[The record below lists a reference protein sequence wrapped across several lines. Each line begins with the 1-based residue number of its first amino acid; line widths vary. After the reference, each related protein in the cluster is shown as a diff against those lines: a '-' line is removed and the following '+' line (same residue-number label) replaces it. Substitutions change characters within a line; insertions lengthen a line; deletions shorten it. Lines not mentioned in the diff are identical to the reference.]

1 MSYHHQTRKTLN
13 VDGKDY
19 TYYSLEEASKQLG
32 DISRLPYSLKIL
44 LENMLRLQDEVA
56 VKSKDIEAL
65 ADWVKT
71 RTSNKEVAF
80 TPARVLM
87 QDFTG
92 VPAVVDLA
100 AMRDAI
106 QKMGG
111 DPKVINPLVPVDL
124 IIDHSVIVDKFGTLD
139 SYKFNV
145 HREVE
150 RNYERY
156 AFLKWGQNGFNN
168 FRVVPPGTGICHQ
181 VNLEYLGQV
190 VWTQEREGRRE
201 VFPDT
206 LVGMDSHTTMINGLG
221 ILGWGVGGI
230 EAEASMLGQPFSMV
244 IPDVVG
250 FRLEGQLKEGTTATD
265 LVLTVTQMLREKG
278 VVGKFVEFY
287 GPGLK
292 HLTIADR
299 ATIGNMSPEYGATCG
314 IFPIDEEI
322 LSYLAFTNRNPHR
335 IKLVESYAKVQGL
348 WHSEEAVF
356 TETLLLNLEDVE
368 PTIAGPKRPQDKI
381 LLKNVVSSAEGTLV
395 HENKLQGRIPVQGQ
409 DYGLSNGD
417 VVIAAITSCTNTS
430 NPMVMVGAGLLARKA
445 VEKGLRSK
453 PWVKTSLAP
462 GSKVVSDYFE
472 KAGLQK
478 DLDALGFDLVGY
490 GCTTCIGNSGPLPEP
505 IAKTIE
511 YNDMSVAAVLS
522 GNRNFEGRIH
532 PQVKMNYLASPPLV
546 VAYALAGS
554 MLIDFYNDPLGQD
567 REGRDVYLKDIWP
580 SNQEIHDVIQASMTP
595 EMFTKRYSNVFEG
608 DEEWQEMKVE
618 GEKTY
623 AWPVAS
629 TYVKEPPYFEDM
641 SKDPLPIKNIKGAR
655 LLAILGDSITT
666 DHISPA
672 GSIKEDSPA
681 GLYLLEHNVP
691 VEDFNSYGSR
701 RGNHEVMMRGTF
713 ANIRLQNEM
722 TPGITGG
729 ITRYMPDGELLS
741 IYDAAMRYKEEGV
754 PLVVVAGKEYGAGS
768 SRDWAA
774 KGPRLLG
781 VKAVLAESF
790 ERIHRSNLIGMG
802 VLPLM
807 FEEGVTRRTLNLD
820 GSELIDIEG
829 LEKEIT
835 PKMQVKARIHRTDGQ
850 EEVIPLLC
858 RIDTENEVHYYQH
871 GGILHYVIRQLMG
884 KKT

>member
-1 MSYHHQTRKTLN
+1 
-13 VDGKDY
+13 
-19 TYYSLEEASKQLG
+19 
-32 DISRLPYSLKIL
+32 
-44 LENMLRLQDEVA
+44 
-56 VKSKDIEAL
+56 
-65 ADWVKT
+65 
-71 RTSNKEVAF
+71 
-80 TPARVLM
+80 
-87 QDFTG
+87 
-92 VPAVVDLA
+92 
-100 AMRDAI
+100 
-106 QKMGG
+106 
-111 DPKVINPLVPVDL
+111 
-124 IIDHSVIVDKFGTLD
+124 
-139 SYKFNV
+139 
-145 HREVE
+145 
-150 RNYERY
+150 
-156 AFLKWGQNGFNN
+156 
-168 FRVVPPGTGICHQ
+168 
-181 VNLEYLGQV
+181 
-190 VWTQEREGRRE
+190 
-201 VFPDT
+201 
-206 LVGMDSHTTMINGLG
+206 
-221 ILGWGVGGI
+221 
-230 EAEASMLGQPFSMV
+230 
-244 IPDVVG
+244 
-250 FRLEGQLKEGTTATD
+250 
-265 LVLTVTQMLREKG
+265 
-278 VVGKFVEFY
+278 
-287 GPGLK
+287 
-292 HLTIADR
+292 
-299 ATIGNMSPEYGATCG
+299 
-314 IFPIDEEI
+314 
-322 LSYLAFTNRNPHR
+322 
-335 IKLVESYAKVQGL
+335 
-348 WHSEEAVF
+348 VF

-381 LLKNVVSSAEGTLV
+381 LLKNVVSSAEGTLA
-395 HENKLQGRIPVQGQ
+395 HENKQQNRIPVQGQ

-462 GSKVVSDYFE
+462 GSKVVTDYFE

-511 YNDMSVAAVLS
+511 YNDLSVAAVLS

-554 MLIDFYNDPLGQD
+554 MMVDLFNDPLGQD
-567 REGRDVYLKDIWP
+567 REGKDVYLKDIWP
-580 SNQEIHDVIQASMTP
+580 MSQEIRDVIRASMTP

-608 DEEWQEMKVE
+608 DEEWKEMQVE
-618 GEKTY
+618 GGKTY

-629 TYVKEPPYFEDM
+629 TYVKEPPFFEDM

-655 LLAILGDSITT
+655 PLAIVGDSITT

-691 VEDFNSYGSR
+691 VHDFNSYGSR

-729 ITRYMPDGELLS
+729 VTRQMPDGQIQS
-741 IYDAAMRYKEEGV
+741 IYDAAMAYKEEGT
-754 PLVVVAGKEYGAGS
+754 PLVVIAGKEYGAGS

-790 ERIHRSNLIGMG
+790 ERIHRSNLVGMG
-802 VLPLM
+802 ILPLM

-835 PKMQVKARIHRTDGQ
+835 PKMQVKARIRRTDGQ

-858 RIDTENEVHYYQH
+858 CIDTENEVRYYQH

-884 KKT
+884 KRA

>member
-1 MSYHHQTRKTLN
+1 MSYHLQMRKNLN

-56 VKSKDIEAL
+56 VKAKDIEAL
-65 ADWVKT
+65 AGWVKT
-71 RTSNKEVAF
+71 RTSDKEVAF

-100 AMRDAI
+100 AMREAI

-124 IIDHSVIVDKFGTLD
+124 IIDHSVIVDRFGTLD
-139 SYKFNV
+139 SCKFNV

-190 VWTQEREGRRE
+190 VWTQEREGRLE
-201 VFPDT
+201 AFPDT

-314 IFPIDEEI
+314 IFPVDEET
-322 LSYLAFTNRNPHR
+322 LRYLAFTNRDPHR
-335 IKLVESYAKVQGL
+335 IKLVEAYAKAQGL

-381 LLKNVVSSAEGTLV
+381 LLKNVVSSAEGTLA
-395 HENKLQGRIPVQGQ
+395 HDNKQAKRIPVHGQ
-409 DYGLSNGD
+409 DYGLGNGD

-445 VEKGLRSK
+445 VEKGLQSK

-462 GSKVVSDYFE
+462 GSKVVTDYFE

-505 IAKTIE
+505 VAKTIE

-554 MLIDFYNDPLGQD
+554 MMIDLFNDPLGQD

-580 SNQEIHDVIQASMTP
+580 SNQEIRDVIHASMTP
-595 EMFTKRYSNVFEG
+595 EMFTRRYSNVFEG
-608 DEEWQEMKVE
+608 DEEWKEMQVE
-618 GEKTY
+618 GGKTY
-623 AWPVAS
+623 AWPES
-629 TYVKEPPYFEDM
+629 TYVKEPPYFDDM

-655 LLAILGDSITT
+655 PLAIVGDSITT

-691 VEDFNSYGSR
+691 VHDFNSYGSR

-722 TPGITGG
+722 TPGVTGG
-729 ITRYMPDGELLS
+729 VTRHMPGGEVLS
-741 IYDAAMRYKEEGV
+741 IYEAAMRYKEEGV

-802 VLPLM
+802 ILPLM

-829 LEKEIT
+829 LEIEIT
-835 PKMQVKARIHRTDGQ
+835 PKMQVKARIRRTNGQ

-884 KKT
+884 KRA